1 MEKWPPGFEYRRV
14 FESPAVGISRWRCQG
29 APPRLGAER
38 SQPSA
43 LILFMHT
50 GNFRVHSSAPIGLL
64 DCTRV
69 GFFNPR
75 VPFQSAHPYG
85 ARDSGCDLAV
95 RSDVLAEIL
104 ARYDPSAADRPELP
118 FRLGSGPCD
127 PETFLMHRIL
137 MRRVALREPID
148 DLEIEETSL
157 HLADRVARAA
167 FGDSAGQSA
176 ALATTR
182 EREEADELRG
192 ILSSDP
198 GRRHALDT
206 LSRRLGSTPF
216 RLCRSFRTVTG
227 TTIHRHL
234 THLRLQQ
241 ALGRLAEG
249 SRDLTELA
257 LELGFSSHS
266 HFTSVFRKRLGT
278 TPESIRREAKG
289 RQLASLR
296 DRIARVPAAAGN

>member
-14 FESPAVGISRWRCQG
+14 FESPAVQISRWRCRG
-29 APPRLGAER
+29 ATPRLGAER
-38 SQPSA
+38 AQPSA

-50 GNFRVHSSAPIGLL
+50 GNFRVHSSAQIGLL

-75 VPFQSAHPYG
+75 VPFQSAHPFG

-104 ARYDPSAADRPELP
+104 AKYDSSAADRPELP
-118 FRLGSGPCD
+118 FRLGSSPCE
-127 PETFLMHRIL
+127 PRTFLMHRIL
-137 MRRVALREPID
+137 MHRVGLGEPID

-167 FGDSAGQSA
+167 FGDPAGRTA
-176 ALATTR
+176 PRMTVR
-182 EREEADELRG
+182 EREEAEELRG
-192 ILSSDP
+192 ILSSHP
-198 GRRHALDT
+198 GHRHALDT
-206 LSRRLGSTPF
+206 LARRLGSTPF
-216 RLCRSFRTVTG
+216 RLCRSFRIVTG

-241 ALGRLAEG
+241 ALGRLADG
-249 SRDLTELA
+249 APDLTSLA
-257 LELGFSSHS
+257 FDLGFSSHS
-266 HFTSVFRKRLGT
+266 HFTSVFRKHLGIS
-278 TPESIRREAKG
+278 PDEIRRAAT
-289 RQLASLR
+289 RRDDLPSLGSPF
-296 DRIARVPAAAGN
+296 APTAAARN